1 MTFVKYP
8 IIFSIVFGML
18 FLADLLQATPP
29 DWGAIPGHQN
39 AMVIYASVVNASGQP
54 LVTPGSLL
62 AASEY
67 GVLAG
72 VTPLSAGPNGPI
84 YQMKIGSDRWEAD
97 LTYRFYDAMSGKDL
111 EVDGGPEFLASS
123 IVGSITDPVI
133 LKVKQ

>member
-1 MTFVKYP
+1 MKFVKYS
-8 IIFSIVFGML
+8 IIFSIALEIL
-18 FLADLLQATPP
+18 FHTEVLQATPP

-39 AMVIYASVVNASGQP
+39 AMVIYASVVNTSGQP
-54 LVTPGSLL
+54 LVTTGSLL

-72 VTPLSAGPNGPI
+72 VTPVSAGPNGPI
-84 YQMKIGSDRWEAD
+84 YQMKVGSDRWEAD

-133 LKVKQ
+133 LKLKQ